1 MTLNRLCFPRFAP
14 AFIASVFIA
23 SVFIAS
29 GVVLGDEQLSLAAQ
43 QSIDLRDEDD
53 RPARVAILF
62 DRSMSMG
69 LPADDG
75 RPRRTHADLALAKL
89 LAGLP
94 IRTEFV
100 FLAFNGQA
108 IPMHERFLSLSSSR
122 RRQVMQFAESLT
134 PQGDTNCA
142 ESVGEALRRWP
153 RLDAVFLITDGRA
166 PNPMDGE
173 RQAETLG
180 KIQQKFGFQFNWII
194 VDLPTT
200 PNLRRMLQLSRGRR
214 W

>member
-75 RPRRTHADLALAKL
+75 RPRPTCGIRLFASAQSALGWL
-89 LAGLP
+89 N
-94 IRTEFV
+94 V
-100 FLAFNGQA
+100 
-108 IPMHERFLSLSSSR
+108 R
-122 RRQVMQFAESLT
+122 RRKGWPA
-134 PQGDTNCA
+134 
-142 ESVGEALRRWP
+142 VG
-153 RLDAVFLITDGRA
+153 
-166 PNPMDGE
+166 
-173 RQAETLG
+173 
-180 KIQQKFGFQFNWII
+180 
-194 VDLPTT
+194 TT
-200 PNLRRMLQLSRGRR
+200 GRR
-214 W
+214 QHGPL